1 MRGIERLDFADW
13 SGEDAGLGD
22 IELVL
27 NGCVLL
33 RVDIE
38 PIVYGVIVNFAV
50 ALRRNPP
57 CIEAS

>member
-13 SGEDAGLGD
+13 SGEDTGLGD

-38 PIVYGVIVNFAV
+38 PIVYGVIVNLAV
-50 ALRRNPP
+50 ALWRNPP
-57 CIEAS
+57 CVEAS